1 MQSIRYWM
9 DVIDGEQPA
18 LLGSQGPTSPSSRG
32 RGRSWRSNSGNE
44 AQELQLKETEM
55 FMVGVASFET
65 WFKTLLIQPWQN
77 WVSQRG
83 KLSKTEMMRSAGR
96 LTVKLHLH
104 FKMLS
109 SSFSQHHWKPLSKDF
124 PRFWMLLLSSL

>member
-1 MQSIRYWM
+1 MQSICYWM

-83 KLSKTEMMRSAGR
+83 KLSKTRDDEECWEIDTKVAFTFQNVII
-96 LTVKLHLH
+96 LFLPT
-104 FKMLS
+104 
-109 SSFSQHHWKPLSKDF
+109 
-124 PRFWMLLLSSL
+124 SLEAFI